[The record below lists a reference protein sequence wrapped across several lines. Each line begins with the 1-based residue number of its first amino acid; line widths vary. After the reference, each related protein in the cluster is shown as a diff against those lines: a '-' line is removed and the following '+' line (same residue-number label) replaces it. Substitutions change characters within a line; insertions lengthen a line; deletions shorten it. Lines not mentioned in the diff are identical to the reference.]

1 MEEGA
6 KLVCG
11 GKRLTENGLDRG
23 FIAPTIFADVNA
35 DMRIVKEEIF
45 GPVLIVQKF
54 KDEEDAIQKRMIPFM
69 D

>member
-1 MEEGA
+1 M
-6 KLVCG
+6 
-11 GKRLTENGLDRG
+11 GLIEV